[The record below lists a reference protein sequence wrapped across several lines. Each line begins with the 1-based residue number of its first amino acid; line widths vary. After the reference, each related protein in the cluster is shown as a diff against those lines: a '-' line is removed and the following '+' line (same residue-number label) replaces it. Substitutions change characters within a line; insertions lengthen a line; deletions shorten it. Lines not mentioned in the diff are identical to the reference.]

1 MKSKYKNTIG
11 EIQEKQFDSFVEKC
25 KKINDTTTLNKMF
38 NNLSDNNLN
47 FYKIH
52 ENDRN
57 SFSINIALIA
67 IIANNAWLLNNC
79 LEKNKE
85 VLEDLVYT
93 ETTKKYFVFPDS
105 PLYPL
110 IKELNLSDNELF
122 NVVQNMKNKEEFD
135 DHLME
140 MEQHFNINN
149 FLPEIYYETAKDI
162 ILNIANNDNIQEVLY
177 KHNLLEK
184 IVHDFIKQ
192 DEKNEIPF
200 EEEMIY
206 LANKTI
212 EFYNSNNYKL
222 DNKKIFNYVIESATT
237 GRNTLS
243 EYRYKQI
250 KKMYNNII
258 PEKNANDFYYDKD
271 VINIL
276 FKNTS
281 EPYLQDF
288 FDFHKIETYEKSDSK
303 RKKPLVGIY
312 QKFSFLDKET
322 LNCFMENNGS
332 LSLFKKLE
340 ELIGNEYFIQKPDLV
355 EYYFNAFKKEK
366 DKFKEYKN
374 FYQDL
379 INKYNFK
386 VSVNEML
393 PETIEDFKDI
403 VYTNKDTLDGIDL
416 KGLIREKIKE
426 GDIDYIKEI
435 LNLDYINKPDYI
447 NEVLN
452 RFIKNNKKKDEPN
465 VISFIEFI
473 LNNKNKLNV
482 AFVDI
487 KVSTKVNNE
496 TTSMVHMLL
505 INEAL
510 KITQNNENSI
520 KRRL

>member
-1 MKSKYKNTIG
+1 MQSKYKNIIG
-11 EIQEKQFDSFVEKC
+11 EIKEKQFDSFVEKC

-57 SFSINIALIA
+57 SFSINVALLA
-67 IIANNAWLLNNC
+67 IIANNSFLLNYFI
-79 LEKNKE
+79 EKDKE
-85 VLEDLVYT
+85 VLNSLIYT
-93 ETTKKYFVFPDS
+93 ETTIKYFINPDS
-105 PLYPL
+105 SIYPVVKKL
-110 IKELNLSDNELF
+110 RLSDKEIF
-122 NVVQNMKNKEEFD
+122 DVIQKSENKEDFD
-135 DHLME
+135 EYLME
-140 MEQHFNINN
+140 IESLFEITN

-184 IVHDFIKQ
+184 IVYDFIKQ

-222 DNKKIFNYVIESATT
+222 HNKKIFNYVIESATT

-250 KKMYNNII
+250 KKMYGNIL

-276 FKNTS
+276 LKNTS

-288 FDFHKIETYEKSDSK
+288 FDFHKIETYEKNDSK

-452 RFIKNNKKKDEPN
+452 RFITNNKKKDEPN
-465 VISFIEFI
+465 VINFIEFI
-473 LNNKNKLNV
+473 LNNKNKLEV
-482 AFVDI
+482 YLDDI
-487 KVSTKVNNE
+487 NVSTKVNNE

-510 KITQNNENSI
+510 KISQNNENSI

>member
-1 MKSKYKNTIG
+1 MQSKYKNIIG
-11 EIQEKQFDSFVEKC
+11 EIKEKQFDSFVEKC

-57 SFSINIALIA
+57 SFSINVALLA
-67 IIANNAWLLNNC
+67 IIANNSFLLNYFI
-79 LEKNKE
+79 EKDKE
-85 VLEDLVYT
+85 VLNSLIYT
-93 ETTKKYFVFPDS
+93 ETTIKYFINPDS
-105 PLYPL
+105 SIYPVVKKL
-110 IKELNLSDNELF
+110 RLSDKEIF
-122 NVVQNMKNKEEFD
+122 DVIQKSENKEDFD
-135 DHLME
+135 EYLME
-140 MEQHFNINN
+140 IESLFEITN

-184 IVHDFIKQ
+184 IVYDFIKQ
-192 DEKNEIPF
+192 NEKNEIPF

-222 DNKKIFNYVIESATT
+222 HNKEIFNYVIESATT

-250 KKMYNNII
+250 KKMYGNIV

-276 FKNTS
+276 LKNTS

-288 FDFHKIETYEKSDSK
+288 FDFHKIETYEKNDSK

-386 VSVNEML
+386 VLVNEML

-452 RFIKNNKKKDEPN
+452 RFITNNKKKDEPN
-465 VISFIEFI
+465 VINFIEFI
-473 LNNKNKLNV
+473 LNNKNKLEV
-482 AFVDI
+482 YLDDI
-487 KVSTKVNNE
+487 NVSTKVNNE

-510 KITQNNENSI
+510 KISQNNENSI

>member
-11 EIQEKQFDSFVEKC
+11 EIQEKQFDSFIEKC
-25 KKINDTTTLNKMF
+25 KKINDITSLNKMF
-38 NNLSDNNLN
+38 NNFSDNNLN

-57 SFSINIALIA
+57 SFSVNIALIA
-67 IIANNAWLLNNC
+67 ILANNEWLLNKC
-79 LEKNKE
+79 MEKNRE
-85 VLEDLVYT
+85 VLEDFVYT
-93 ETTKKYFVFPDS
+93 ETTKNYFVFPDS

-140 MEQHFNINN
+140 MEQYFNINN
-149 FLPEIYYETAKDI
+149 FLSEIFYKTAKDI
-162 ILNIANNDNIQEVLY
+162 ILNIANNDKIQTVLY
-177 KHNLLEK
+177 EYNVLEK
-184 IVHDFIKQ
+184 IVYAFIKQ
-192 DEKNEIPF
+192 DKKNEIPF
-200 EEEMIY
+200 EKEMMY

-222 DNKKIFNYVIESATT
+222 NNKEIFNYVIKSATT
-237 GRNTLS
+237 GRNSLA

-250 KKMYNNII
+250 KKMYDNIF
-258 PEKNANDFYYDKD
+258 PEKNPNDFYYDKD
-271 VINIL
+271 VINVL
-276 FKNTS
+276 LKNTS

-288 FDFHKIETYEKSDSK
+288 FDFHKIETYEKNDSK
-303 RKKPLVGIY
+303 RKNPLVGVY

-340 ELIGNEYFIQKPDLV
+340 ELIGNEDFIKKPDLV
-355 EYYFNAFKKEK
+355 EYYSNAFKKEK

-403 VYTNKDTLDGIDL
+403 VYINKDTLDGIDL
-416 KGLIREKIKE
+416 KALIRERVKE
-426 GDIDYIKEI
+426 GDFDYIKQI
-435 LNLDYINKPDYI
+435 LNLDYVNKPDYI

-465 VISFIEFI
+465 VINFIEFI

-482 AFVDI
+482 YLDDI
-487 KVSTKVNNE
+487 KVSTKLNNE

-510 KITQNNENSI
+510 KISQNNENSI

>member
-1 MKSKYKNTIG
+1 MQSKYKNIIG
-11 EIQEKQFDSFVEKC
+11 EIKEKQFDSFVEKC

-57 SFSINIALIA
+57 SFSINVALLA
-67 IIANNAWLLNNC
+67 IIANNSFLLNYFI
-79 LEKNKE
+79 EKDKE
-85 VLEDLVYT
+85 VLNSLIYT
-93 ETTKKYFVFPDS
+93 ETTIKYFINPDS
-105 PLYPL
+105 SIYPVVKKL
-110 IKELNLSDNELF
+110 RLSDKEIF
-122 NVVQNMKNKEEFD
+122 DVIQKSENKEDFD
-135 DHLME
+135 EYLME
-140 MEQHFNINN
+140 IESLFEITN

-184 IVHDFIKQ
+184 IVYDFIKQ

-222 DNKKIFNYVIESATT
+222 HNKEIFNYVIESATT

-250 KKMYNNII
+250 KKMYGNIV

-276 FKNTS
+276 LKNTS

-288 FDFHKIETYEKSDSK
+288 FDFHKIETYEKNDSK
-303 RKKPLVGIY
+303 KKKPLIGIY

-452 RFIKNNKKKDEPN
+452 RFITNNKKKDEPN
-465 VISFIEFI
+465 VINFIEFI
-473 LNNKNKLNV
+473 LNNKNKLEV
-482 AFVDI
+482 YLDDI
-487 KVSTKVNNE
+487 NVSTKVNNE

-510 KITQNNENSI
+510 KISQNNENSI

>member
-11 EIQEKQFDSFVEKC
+11 EIQEKQFDSFIEKC
-25 KKINDTTTLNKMF
+25 KKINDITSLNKMF

-67 IIANNAWLLNNC
+67 ILANNEWLLNKC
-79 LEKNKE
+79 MEKNRE

-149 FLPEIYYETAKDI
+149 FLSEIYYETAKDI
-162 ILNIANNDNIQEVLY
+162 ILNIANNSGIQETLY
-177 KHNLLEK
+177 KHNVLEK
-184 IVHDFIKQ
+184 IVYDFIEQ
-192 DEKNEIPF
+192 DKKNEIPF
-200 EEEMIY
+200 EKEMIY

-222 DNKKIFNYVIESATT
+222 NNKEIFNYVIESATT
-237 GRNTLS
+237 GRNTLT

-250 KKMYNNII
+250 KKMYDNIL
-258 PEKNANDFYYDKD
+258 PEKNPNDFYYDKD

-276 FKNTS
+276 LKNVS

-288 FDFHKIETYEKSDSK
+288 FDFHKIETYEKNDSK
-303 RKKPLVGIY
+303 RKNPLVGVY
-312 QKFSFLDKET
+312 QKFSFLEKKT
-322 LNCFMENNGS
+322 LDRFMENNGS

-340 ELIGNEYFIQKPDLV
+340 ELIKNEDFINKNDLV
-355 EYYFNAFKKEK
+355 QHYSNAFVKEK
-366 DKFKEYKN
+366 
-374 FYQDL
+374 
-379 INKYNFK
+379 
-386 VSVNEML
+386 
-393 PETIEDFKDI
+393 
-403 VYTNKDTLDGIDL
+403 TNL
-416 KGLIREKIKE
+416 KSIKT
-426 GDIDYIKEI
+426 
-435 LNLDYINKPDYI
+435 
-447 NEVLN
+447 
-452 RFIKNNKKKDEPN
+452 FIK
-465 VISFIEFI
+465 I
-473 LNNKNKLNV
+473 
-482 AFVDI
+482 
-487 KVSTKVNNE
+487 
-496 TTSMVHMLL
+496 
-505 INEAL
+505 
-510 KITQNNENSI
+510 
-520 KRRL
+520 

>member
-1 MKSKYKNTIG
+1 
-11 EIQEKQFDSFVEKC
+11 
-25 KKINDTTTLNKMF
+25 
-38 NNLSDNNLN
+38 
-47 FYKIH
+47 
-52 ENDRN
+52 
-57 SFSINIALIA
+57 
-67 IIANNAWLLNNC
+67 
-79 LEKNKE
+79 
-85 VLEDLVYT
+85 
-93 ETTKKYFVFPDS
+93 
-105 PLYPL
+105 
-110 IKELNLSDNELF
+110 
-122 NVVQNMKNKEEFD
+122 
-135 DHLME
+135 
-140 MEQHFNINN
+140 
-149 FLPEIYYETAKDI
+149 
-162 ILNIANNDNIQEVLY
+162 
-177 KHNLLEK
+177 
-184 IVHDFIKQ
+184 
-192 DEKNEIPF
+192 
-200 EEEMIY
+200 MIY

-222 DNKKIFNYVIESATT
+222 HNKEIFNYVIESATT

-250 KKMYNNII
+250 KKMYGNIL

-276 FKNTS
+276 LKNTS

-288 FDFHKIETYEKSDSK
+288 FDFHKIETYEKNDSK
-303 RKKPLVGIY
+303 RKNPLVGIY

-340 ELIGNEYFIQKPDLV
+340 ELIGNEDFIKKPDLV
-355 EYYFNAFKKEK
+355 EYYSNAFKKEK

-393 PETIEDFKDI
+393 PETIEDFKDL

-416 KGLIREKIKE
+416 KALIRERVKE
-426 GDIDYIKEI
+426 GNIDYIKEI

-465 VISFIEFI
+465 VINFIEFI
-473 LNNKNKLNV
+473 LNNKNKLEV
-482 AFVDI
+482 YLDDI

-510 KITQNNENSI
+510 KISQNNENSI

>member
-1 MKSKYKNTIG
+1 MQSKYKNIIG
-11 EIQEKQFDSFVEKC
+11 EIKEKQFDSFVEKC

-57 SFSINIALIA
+57 SFSINVALLA
-67 IIANNAWLLNNC
+67 IIANNSFLLNYFI
-79 LEKNKE
+79 EKDKE
-85 VLEDLVYT
+85 VLNSLIYT
-93 ETTKKYFVFPDS
+93 ETTIKYFINPDS
-105 PLYPL
+105 SIYPVVKKL
-110 IKELNLSDNELF
+110 RLSDKEIF
-122 NVVQNMKNKEEFD
+122 DVIQKSENKEDFD
-135 DHLME
+135 EYLME
-140 MEQHFNINN
+140 IESLFEITN

-184 IVHDFIKQ
+184 IVYDFIKQ
-192 DEKNEIPF
+192 NEKNEIPF

-222 DNKKIFNYVIESATT
+222 HNKEIFNYVIESATT

-250 KKMYNNII
+250 KKMYGNIV

-276 FKNTS
+276 LKNTS

-288 FDFHKIETYEKSDSK
+288 FDFHKIETYEKNDSK

-452 RFIKNNKKKDEPN
+452 RFITNNKKKDEPN
-465 VISFIEFI
+465 VIRFIEFI

-482 AFVDI
+482 SLDDI
-487 KVSTKVNNE
+487 NVSTKVNNE

-510 KITQNNENSI
+510 KISQNNENSI

>member
-1 MKSKYKNTIG
+1 MQSKYKNIIG
-11 EIQEKQFDSFVEKC
+11 EIKEKQFDSFVEKC

-57 SFSINIALIA
+57 SFSINVALLA
-67 IIANNAWLLNNC
+67 IIANNSFLLNYFI
-79 LEKNKE
+79 EKDKE
-85 VLEDLVYT
+85 VLNSLIYT
-93 ETTKKYFVFPDS
+93 ETTIKYFIAPDS
-105 PLYPL
+105 SIYPVVKKL
-110 IKELNLSDNELF
+110 RLSDKELFDVIQKSE
-122 NVVQNMKNKEEFD
+122 NKEDFD
-135 DHLME
+135 EYLME
-140 MEQHFNINN
+140 IESLFEITN

-184 IVHDFIKQ
+184 IVYDFIKQ
-192 DEKNEIPF
+192 NEKNEIPF

-222 DNKKIFNYVIESATT
+222 HNKEIFNYVIESATT

-250 KKMYNNII
+250 KKMYGNIV

-276 FKNTS
+276 LKNTS

-288 FDFHKIETYEKSDSK
+288 FDFHKIETYEKNDSK

-452 RFIKNNKKKDEPN
+452 RFITNNKKKDEPN
-465 VISFIEFI
+465 VINFIEFI
-473 LNNKNKLNV
+473 LNNKNKLEV
-482 AFVDI
+482 YLDDI
-487 KVSTKVNNE
+487 NVSTKVNNE

-510 KITQNNENSI
+510 KISQNNENSI